1 MEITMRLSQAAAVVV
16 TVMLAATAAQA
27 QDQPDQTGTGGG
39 PLSTQRAPNT
49 STVGRT
55 MPPSRDAS
63 PATTGAIERRTPQ
76 QRRNDEISKGICI
89 GCN

>member
-1 MEITMRLSQAAAVVV
+1 
-16 TVMLAATAAQA
+16 
-27 QDQPDQTGTGGG
+27 
-39 PLSTQRAPNT
+39 
-49 STVGRT
+49 

-63 PATTGAIERRTPQ
+63 PATTGTIERRTPQ